1 MNFILDFY
9 YFYKKDDKVIKKEI
23 FIWDVYGV
31 FTLEID
37 TDYFIEETNFEIVK
51 SRYGNLSN
59 IKY

>member
-1 MNFILDFY
+1 MLDFY

-23 FIWDVYGV
+23 FIRDVYGV

-37 TDYFIEETNFEIVK
+37 THYFIEETNFEIVK

-59 IKY
+59 ITY

>member
-1 MNFILDFY
+1 MLDFY

-23 FIWDVYGV
+23 FIRDVYGV

-59 IKY
+59 ITY

>member
-1 MNFILDFY
+1 MLDFY

-23 FIWDVYGV
+23 FIRDVYGV